1 MDFQLDLLKQ
11 SRKNMLG
18 LMQPF
23 STEQLNQVPTG
34 FKNNLA
40 WNLGH
45 VIVSQ
50 QILCYQFSGL
60 PFCIPEDIVAQFRRG
75 TAPEQYIDQTLIDQM
90 KSLALKTVDTFVED
104 YQNGIF
110 VQYQAYQSLYGVK
123 INHIQD
129 AIVFNNTHEGLH
141 LGYMMAIRKMITQ

>member
-1 MDFQLDLLKQ
+1 MDFQFDILKQ

-18 LMQPF
+18 LLKPF
-23 STEQLNQVPTG
+23 NTELLNQIPPG

-60 PFCIPEDIVAQFRRG
+60 PMTIPEKMVAQFRRG
-75 TAPEQYIDQTLIDQM
+75 TAPDRYIDQSQIDQM
-90 KSLALKTVDTFVED
+90 KSLALEVVDTFVED
-104 YQNGIF
+104 YKNGIF
-110 VQYQAYQSLYGVK
+110 NQYQPYQSLYGVK
-123 INHIQD
+123 INHIND